1 MQQHPT
7 GRRNVVRRKE
17 ARLLEGQ
24 GHRLLQNQPLQQKT
38 KAKQQ
43 QKQQQQPRGRKMN
56 ELGSKGD
63 DGLGGLHDQA
73 TGIAEVPPTADL
85 LESTS

>member
-7 GRRNVVRRKE
+7 GWQNIVRRKE

-38 KAKQQ
+38 KA
-43 QKQQQQPRGRKMN
+43 
-56 ELGSKGD
+56 E
-63 DGLGGLHDQA
+63 
-73 TGIAEVPPTADL
+73 
-85 LESTS
+85 